1 MCGGYALAEPT
12 EVLED
17 VFAVDLVGENL
28 PGPSWNFRPTNQ
40 VPVVV
45 DTVDAAGV
53 VHRRLESARWSLIPS
68 WVKDAPPK
76 FSTFNARS
84 EDAASKASW
93 RDSVTSKRCLVP
105 ASGYYEW
112 VLENGV
118 KVPHYIHSDHTVA
131 FAGLYSWWRA
141 AETDPWM
148 LTATI
153 LTMPTVP
160 ELAAINDRNPVP
172 IPKSFWST
180 WLDPLVVGTQ
190 ELVDAAVSEAQ
201 TVAAGFQE
209 YRVNS
214 LKGNSPELI
223 VPARP
228 APSL

>member
-17 VFAVDLVGENL
+17 VFNVDLVGENL
-28 PGPSWNFRPTNQ
+28 PGPSWNIRPTNQ
-40 VPVVV
+40 VPIVV
-45 DTVDAAGV
+45 DTIDASGDQR
-53 VHRRLESARWSLIPS
+53 RRLESARWSLIPS
-68 WVKDAPPK
+68 WVKSEPPK

-93 RDSVTSKRCLVP
+93 RDAVKSKRCVLP

-112 VLENGV
+112 VVEEGV
-118 KVPHYIHSDHTVA
+118 KVPHYIHADETLA

-160 ELAAINDRNPVP
+160 ELAAIHDRNPMP
-172 IPKSFWST
+172 LPRDNWDA
-180 WLDPLVVGTQ
+180 WLNPTTLGSQD
-190 ELVDAAVSEAQ
+190 LVDAAVAASVS
-201 TVAAGFQE
+201 VAAELSE
-209 YRVNS
+209 YRVGPI
-214 LKGNSPELI
+214 KGNGPELV
-223 VPARP
+223 VPIH
-228 APSL
+228 

>member
-17 VFAVDLVGENL
+17 VFSVDLVGEDL
-28 PGPSWNFRPTNQ
+28 PGPSWNIRPTNQ

-45 DTVDAAGV
+45 DTIDASGDQR
-53 VHRRLESARWSLIPS
+53 RRLESARWSLIPS

-84 EDAASKASW
+84 EDTASKASW
-93 RDSVTSKRCLVP
+93 RDAVKSKRCLVP

-112 VLENGV
+112 VVEDGV
-118 KVPHYIHSDHTVA
+118 KVPHYIHSAETLA

-141 AETDPWM
+141 QESDPWM

-160 ELAAINDRNPVP
+160 GLAAIHDRNPVP
-172 IPKSFWST
+172 LPKDFWVT
-180 WLDPLVVGTQ
+180 WLDPKEAGTQ
-190 ELVDAAVSEAQ
+190 ALVDAAVASAVP
-201 TVAAGFQE
+201 VAAGLLE
-209 YRVNS
+209 HRVNPI
-214 LKGNSPELI
+214 KGNGPEL
-223 VPARP
+223 VLPAH
-228 APSL
+228 

>member
-17 VFAVDLVGENL
+17 VFTVDLVGENL
-28 PGPSWNFRPTNQ
+28 PGSSWNIRPTNQ

-93 RDSVTSKRCLVP
+93 RESVTSKRCLVP

-112 VLENGV
+112 VVEDGV
-118 KVPHYIHSDHTVA
+118 KVPHYIHSDHTLA

-160 ELAAINDRNPVP
+160 ELAAIHDRNPVP
-172 IPKSFWST
+172 LPTEFWGT
-180 WLDPLVVGTQ
+180 WLNPTLGGTQ
-190 ELVDAAVSEAQ
+190 NLVDEA
-201 TVAAGFQE
+201 VAAAIPVASSLSE
-209 YRVNS
+209 YRVNPVR
-214 LKGNSPELI
+214 GNGPELI
-223 VPARP
+223 SRA
-228 APSL
+228 

>member
-17 VFAVDLVGENL
+17 VFSIDLVGENL
-28 PGPSWNFRPTNQ
+28 PGPSWNIRPTNQ

-45 DTVDAAGV
+45 DTIDASGDQR
-53 VHRRLESARWSLIPS
+53 RRLESARWSLIPS

-93 RDSVTSKRCLVP
+93 RDSVKSKRCLVP

-112 VLENGV
+112 VVENGV
-118 KVPHYIHSDHTVA
+118 KVPHYIHSDRTLA

-141 AETDPWM
+141 TEAEPWM

-160 ELAAINDRNPVP
+160 ELAAIHDRNPVP
-172 IPKSFWST
+172 LPTEFWAT
-180 WLDPLVVGTQ
+180 WLNPTLVGTQ
-190 ELVDAAVSEAQ
+190 NLVDEA
-201 TVAAGFQE
+201 VAAAKPVAASLSE
-209 YRVNS
+209 YRVNPIR
-214 LKGNSPELI
+214 GNGPELI
-223 VPARP
+223 SRA
-228 APSL
+228 